1 MMWLIEVAGW
11 ILKWTDLY
19 SAETRQMMQMD
30 NFPKHTTNARV
41 SQEQRN
47 WIRFN
52 CQVRHFKL
60 KPIEDL
66 FKLLN
71 RKLKTDRP
79 IRKQQVKAAT
89 VKAQHG
95 TSRGKTQK
103 TFTLFGRIVWHL
115 TPQLEVVCVDYC
127 VIVNRLLLLFLQM
140 QNFWTYHL
148 LHLLSEA
155 SFCVCLFF
163 NIF

>member
-115 TPQLEVVCVDYC
+115 TPQLEVVCV
-127 VIVNRLLLLFLQM
+127 RLLCNRQ
-140 QNFWTYHL
+140 QA
-148 LHLLSEA
+148 SA
-155 SFCVCLFF
+155 SFPSDAKFLNIPPASSSVWSQFLHFF
-163 NIF
+163 F